1 VSTNL
6 KTAQVS
12 LPSERAVLVT
22 REFRAPRALV
32 YDAFTSPDLVRRW
45 LLGPPGW
52 TMPVCNMDVRVG
64 GRFEWRWR
72 SDEDGS
78 EFGFHGEYQE
88 VDAPTR
94 IRNTETFDP
103 GSLGGAMGTAMV
115 ITEFIDR
122 DGVTVMAITIEY
134 ESHEVRDQALATGM
148 TDGMEM
154 GYQRLDDMLSGMA
167 AVDHAGAHEFRPA

>member
-1 VSTNL
+1 MSTNL

-12 LPSERAVLVT
+12 LPDERTVFVT

-32 YDAFTSPDLVRRW
+32 YDAFTNPDLVRRW

-52 TMPVCNMDVRVG
+52 TMPVCEMDVRVG
-64 GRFEWRWR
+64 GTFKWRWR

-78 EFGFHGEYQE
+78 EFGFHGEYLE

-103 GSLGGAMGTAMV
+103 GSLGGAMGQCVVT
-115 ITEFIDR
+115 TEFADR
-122 DGVTVMAITIEY
+122 DGVTVMSISIEY
-134 ESHEVRDQALATGM
+134 ESQEVRDAALATGM

-154 GYQRLDDMLSGMA
+154 GYQRLDDMLVEQA
-167 AVDHAGAHEFRPA
+167 AT